1 MIMVI
6 KILTSFCKKQKVAKE
21 LMAVLHILLVL
32 YNICKHLPI
41 YSHSKL
47 LEDSDAAR
55 IIF

>member
-1 MIMVI
+1 MVI

-21 LMAVLHILLVL
+21 LTAILHILLVL
-32 YNICKHLPI
+32 YNICKHLSI
-41 YSHSKL
+41 YSHTKL